1 MRKIVPLTL
10 ILMFGIYHACF
21 GAMSS
26 SNYKINSDVL
36 APGGWQSNSSSYS
49 MGDTV
54 GESVIGEGTSA
65 NYNLGAG
72 FWYGGRALNC
82 EASTVYMQ
90 DYTLGN
96 PLDYNKKLF
105 TVTEQ
110 CEIIN
115 YAGSAWTLTI
125 AATNMTGSG
134 NTLLNSSIFLATDGN
149 TASGDTVTTAVAPAS
164 SGNVTEPAGPEY
176 SLDSTRTVI
185 SGTSLAQGQFNS
197 RPSIKLKNLNA
208 LHIGTIS
215 GTLVITL
222 Q

>member
-1 MRKIVPLTL
+1 MRKIIPLSL

-36 APGGWQSNSSSYS
+36 APGGWQSNSSNYGL
-49 MGDTV
+49 GDTL
-54 GESVIGEGTSA
+54 GESVIGEGSSA
-65 NYNLGAG
+65 NYSLGAG
-72 FWYGGRALNC
+72 FWYGGRSLNC

-96 PLDYNKKLF
+96 PNDYNKKLF

-115 YAGSAWTLTI
+115 YSNSSWTLTI

-134 NTLLNSSIFLATDGN
+134 NTLSNSNILLATDGN
-149 TASGDTVTTAVAPAS
+149 TASGDTVTSAVAPAS
-164 SGNVTEPAGPEY
+164 SGTITEPAGPEY
-176 SLDSTRTVI
+176 SLDSTRTI
-185 SGTSLAQGQFNS
+185 ITGSSTAQGQFNN
-197 RPSIKLKNLNA
+197 RPSIKLRNLNL